1 MTDSANLDLVRS
13 ICSAWE
19 RGDYSSA
26 EWAHP
31 DIEYVRVA
39 ELDPDTRRGLAG
51 MVEGA
56 RTVFDA
62 YEHVRFVIDSYR
74 ELDDDRVLVLH
85 HASGGLEIGHVD
97 RGTAL
102 LFQLRDGKVTKH
114 VVYFDRDR
122 ALAELGL
129 TPEGDTA

>member
-1 MTDSANLDLVRS
+1 MSANLDLVRS

-19 RGDYSSA
+19 LGDFSHTA

-39 ELDPDTRRGLAG
+39 ELDAGTWRGLGG
-51 MVEGA
+51 MLEGA

-85 HASGGLEIGHVD
+85 HASGRYKRSGLDIGQIQSESAHCSTS
-97 RGTAL
+97 GTA
-102 LFQLRDGKVTKH
+102 R
-114 VVYFDRDR
+114 
-122 ALAELGL
+122 
-129 TPEGDTA
+129 